1 MSRSPIPM
9 PTHTDPAVLRLMERQ
24 AGALERLAAAMELLT
39 DRLAAQNFADGE
51 DRLLTVNEAAEIVG
65 RSRETIYQLI
75 NRGMLPAHRV
85 EGLRGVRI
93 SRRQLAEWLSAT
105 SLAQEG

>member
-1 MSRSPIPM
+1 MSRPLLQFP
-9 PTHTDPAVLRLMERQ
+9 PAPDPSALRLMERQ
-24 AGALERLAAAMELLT
+24 AAALERIAAAVEILT
-39 DRLAAQNFADGE
+39 DRLAAQDLADGE

-75 NRGMLPAHRV
+75 NRGMLPVHRV

-105 SLAQEG
+105 AQTQGG